1 MDFISFPADTFLKIL
16 IYIVIDGNVFEF
28 FDIWRH
34 WCINIFTATDNFF
47 VFFTTWNKTLAFAC
61 SLCIIFIIAYL
72 VFLKFYNRVY
82 IVYIHAH
89 TRYLLLLSIIIV
101 INMYF
106 FVSFRYMLFAL
117 HSCLLI
123 LYRYKYMCTKFL
135 PIFFIY

>member
-61 SLCIIFIIAYL
+61 SLCIIFIFI
-72 VFLKFYNRVY
+72 
-82 IVYIHAH
+82 ITIII
-89 TRYLLLLSIIIV
+89 LLFVCLSIVSSCIFKILQSCIYSIYTRTHTIFVTTFYYNCYQYVLLCII
-101 INMYF
+101 
-106 FVSFRYMLFAL
+106 
-117 HSCLLI
+117 
-123 LYRYKYMCTKFL
+123 
-135 PIFFIY
+135 